1 MQPHLP
7 MHSTPAQSLLPGF
20 DDPVCGAQET
30 FRAALQALAHP
41 GRIFDTAGGHGVPAG
56 LSPAM
61 TALLLTLV
69 DGDTPLWLPPGT
81 HPSVLQFLRFH
92 CACPLV
98 EQVADARFV
107 AVPEGFEAPALG
119 DCQPGDPAY
128 PDQSATLLLDVTS
141 FSAGAA
147 RQLSGPGIAST
158 QPLALTGLPVDFWT
172 QWRANQR
179 RFPLGVDVL
188 FTHGHQLCGLPRTT
202 HVEP

>member
-1 MQPHLP
+1 MQQYPS
-7 MHSTPAQSLLPGF
+7 MHSASAQALLPGF
-20 DDPVCGAQET
+20 GDPVCGAQET

-41 GRIFDTAGGHGVPAG
+41 GRIFDAASGHGVPPG

-81 HPSVLQFLRFH
+81 HPSVMQFLRFH

-98 EQVADARFV
+98 EQAADARFV
-107 AVPEGFEAPALG
+107 AVPAGFQAPALG
-119 DCQPGDPAY
+119 ECQPGDAAY
-128 PDQSATLLLDVTS
+128 PDQSATLLLDITS
-141 FSAGAA
+141 FSAGETL
-147 RQLSGPGIAST
+147 QLSGPGIATT
-158 QPLALTGLPVDFWT
+158 QPLALAGLPAGFWV